1 MADVVEFPNFP
12 NFPNRRDNRDDSP
25 QDEDTDF
32 IDEGLDD
39 DDQEK
44 APQSK
49 GRLLFGALIPIAVG
63 AVLVLLVLL
72 QTQARTYTSATYTK
86 VMDLLTEDGVQ
97 YTSLDGSIVSVS
109 RDGASAMD
117 TKGRQVWNITFD
129 MQQPIVASAGS
140 YMAIGDYDG
149 STIYL
154 VSGKESIGTMD
165 TNMPIRALQV
175 AENGEVAAVLN
186 DTSTTWI
193 YLFDI
198 SGNTIAYFKTTMSQS
213 GYPLTTAISPNGQ
226 VVAVSH
232 LTIGTEQVSTS
243 ISFHNFG
250 AAGQNVVEKNV
261 GGFNFEN
268 EICPYLTY
276 LNDNTCVAV
285 TDKELLYFTGTDSPA
300 QGASVSF
307 DGEVQGVYSND
318 RYVALV
324 FADTSGEAEWDIQ
337 VYDTA
342 GNLVST
348 IPFSMDYTQIQLCG
362 DRIVINDDQNLM
374 IYSVDGTKK
383 FGDVLDKTICAVIPM
398 ETSSSRLT
406 LITDTEMDS
415 VRLE

>member
-1 MADVVEFPNFP
+1 M
-12 NFPNRRDNRDDSP
+12 
-25 QDEDTDF
+25 
-32 IDEGLDD
+32 
-39 DDQEK
+39 
-44 APQSK
+44 
-49 GRLLFGALIPIAVG
+49 
-63 AVLVLLVLL
+63 
-72 QTQARTYTSATYTK
+72 
-86 VMDLLTEDGVQ
+86 
-97 YTSLDGSIVSVS
+97 
-109 RDGASAMD
+109 
-117 TKGRQVWNITFD
+117 
-129 MQQPIVASAGS
+129 
-140 YMAIGDYDG
+140 
-149 STIYL
+149 
-154 VSGKESIGTMD
+154 
-165 TNMPIRALQV
+165 
-175 AENGEVAAVLN
+175 AAVLN

-324 FADTSGEAEWDIQ
+324 FADTSG
-337 VYDTA
+337 
-342 GNLVST
+342 
-348 IPFSMDYTQIQLCG
+348 
-362 DRIVINDDQNLM
+362 
-374 IYSVDGTKK
+374 
-383 FGDVLDKTICAVIPM
+383 
-398 ETSSSRLT
+398 
-406 LITDTEMDS
+406 
-415 VRLE
+415 